1 MEFAAGVAKPKRAD
15 LDQYELWLR
24 SPQHPEARYPE
35 YVDVIDLALMFKR
48 NPQEI
53 FEEWDELWI
62 ERISLV
68 LEARRLAAVV
78 HDDKKL
84 EGK

>member
-1 MEFAAGVAKPKRAD
+1 
-15 LDQYELWLR
+15 LR
-24 SPQHPEARYPE
+24 SPQHPEAHYPE